1 MPRSDYNVSPAP
13 TPGTDAFGKVPGQT
27 ALPNPAGDITQQGID
42 LPKLNP
48 QLSNTISSQLAGNLS
63 PGTTNALQN
72 AAAQYGLKTGMP
84 GMGPQNSLAWNHLFG
99 NIAGFAEGQVAK
111 GQQAYN
117 STIPT
122 VAGTQTVNPATQI
135 GLSESNAVNL
145 AAPNPEAS
153 AQYAESLFSKYMQRA
168 QGGGNGGF
176 GGAPISHGG
185 GAPGADSF
193 GNIYKND
200 SQNFGNPGVFSALG
214 WPGGA
219 QSGQSA
225 DTNWNTWNASMPWN
239 HTSGTGTQPA
249 LSQADWNQ
257 MIQSQYPELAG
268 ASPDDLAAL
277 GINPWDLANSAGSGG
292 QGTFYAGANPATAQ
306 TADTGGDYY
315 GDFSY

>member
-1 MPRSDYNVSPAP
+1 MPISTTPSPLQGTGAFGLV
-13 TPGTDAFGKVPGQT
+13 PGTT
-27 ALPNPAGDITQQGID
+27 ALPNPAGDISAQGIN
-42 LPKLNP
+42 LPQLNP
-48 QLSNTISSQLAGNLS
+48 ALSNTIQSQLAGNLS
-63 PGTTNALQN
+63 PGTTHALQN

-84 GMGPQNSLAWNHLFG
+84 GLGPQNSLAWNNLFG
-99 NIAGFAEGQVAK
+99 NIAGFAEGQVNK
-111 GQQAYN
+111 GQQSYN

-145 AAPNPEAS
+145 AAPNPQAA
-153 AQYAESLFSKYMQRA
+153 AQYAEGLFSKYMQRA
-168 QGGGNGGF
+168 QGGGQGGI
-176 GGAPISHGG
+176 GGAPVSHGG
-185 GAPGADSF
+185 GPPGADSF

-200 SQNFGNPGVFSALG
+200 SQNFGNPGVFGALG

-219 QSGQSA
+219 QSGQM
-225 DTNWNTWNASMPWN
+225 TQNNWNAWNASQPWN
-239 HTSGTGTQPA
+239 QTSGTGTQPA
-249 LSQADWNQ
+249 LSQNDWNQ
-257 MIQSQYPELAG
+257 MIQSQYPQLSG

-292 QGTFYAGANPATAQ
+292 QGSFYAGANPATAP